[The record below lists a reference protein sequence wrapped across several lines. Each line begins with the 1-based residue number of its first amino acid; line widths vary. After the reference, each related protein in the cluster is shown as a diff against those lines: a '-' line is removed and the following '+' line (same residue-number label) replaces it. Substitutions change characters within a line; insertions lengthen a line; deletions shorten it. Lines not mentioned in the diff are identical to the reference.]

1 MKDVCE
7 AYNVL
12 AIEAKQVLIDRALHP
27 HLEAFAAYVECL
39 AETYERLKQ
48 ERGAVDFED
57 LQLLARDVLRSDPAA
72 RTAYRFRRLYVDE
85 AQDVNPL
92 QDDLIELL
100 AAGAERVLRVGDE
113 QQSIYRFRWA
123 DVECFR
129 TARDRAHGFP
139 LRENYRSQAEVLEPL
154 NAWFAPDPGWLRA
167 AAGGG
172 RSRADAGSGG
182 RAGDRR
188 RPERQDDARRRR
200 ARGGRGR
207 AAAA

>member
-12 AIEAKQVLIDRALHP
+12 ALEAKQVLIDRALHP

-72 RTAYRFRRLYVDE
+72 RAAYRFRRLYVDE

-123 DVECFR
+123 DVELLPHG
-129 TARDRAHGFP
+129 ARPGARVPAARELPQPGGGARA
-139 LRENYRSQAEVLEPL
+139 AERVVRG
-154 NAWFAPDPGWLRA
+154 DPGWLRA

-172 RSRADAGSGG
+172 RSRS
-182 RAGDRR
+182 R
-188 RPERQDDARRRR
+188 RPSRRSSW
-200 ARGGRGR
+200 
-207 AAAA
+207 